1 MLRLSLLSSV
11 RACARTPQTFKDMMR
26 DDFTLFDEYE
36 CSPPPAFLPKGEFP
50 FPIKAKVLKD
60 DQRAKKK
67 HLEAWQ
73 AFTSEKL
80 AFEVTEFE
88 GNHLFFYQYPERAKW
103 MEQIVKGLPAGFG
116 SVELS

>member
-36 CSPPPAFLPKGEFP
+36 YSPPPAFLPKGEFP
-50 FPIKAKVLKD
+50 FPIKVKVLKD

-80 AFEVTEFE
+80 AFELTKV
-88 GNHLFFYQYPERAKW
+88 
-103 MEQIVKGLPAGFG
+103 
-116 SVELS
+116 S